1 MILSPIWHVLLQAE
15 SAQAP
20 GRPAV
25 ATIRVAGETRM
36 MGEDFHAP
44 AVQELY
50 VNLSIRIRLLFGNM

>member
-1 MILSPIWHVLLQAE
+1 
-15 SAQAP
+15 
-20 GRPAV
+20 
-25 ATIRVAGETRM
+25 M